1 MSQKKQSQLSD
12 LKHLLIQI
20 QIALK
25 ESRLE
30 DALKMLNQIDS
41 RVMASLSIEELQIL
55 GKLIHYIKEIAEEK
69 RTNLLN
75 ELNKIVAAKR
85 YLS

>member
-30 DALKMLNQIDS
+30 DALKMLNQIDL

-69 RTNLLN
+69 RANLLN
-75 ELNKIVAAKR
+75 ELNKIIAAKR